1 MTTVAMDSKAE
12 PATAQGMRTFLVIWI
27 GQLISMLGSGLT
39 SFALGVWI
47 FDQTGKATPFALTI
61 LFGNLP
67 RILLLPVAGSLADR
81 WNRRWVMIL
90 SDVGNALVTIG
101 VFVLLLFGNLQIWHI
116 YLIASLGSIFSAFQ
130 EPAYT
135 ASVTMLIAKKDLS
148 RANGMLQMGQALEM
162 VITPIMAG
170 ILFVAIGLAGILV
183 IDFVTFLCAV
193 GALLIVR
200 IPQPKLTEHANQKSS
215 VWSDAVFGWNYL
227 KARPGLFGLLWYY
240 AMVNFLLNWS
250 GVLTGPMILSS
261 FSAKTL
267 GTIQMV
273 VGLGML
279 AGGILSSVWS
289 GPKRRITAVIGF
301 IALSLIGMIVAGL
314 RNNPFFIGG
323 GLFWLMIFI
332 PLASSSSQAV
342 FQSKVAPE
350 VQGRVFSIRSMISR
364 SVMPIS
370 FLLAGPLADRVF
382 NPLMAENGAW
392 ASTFLGAL
400 LGTGAG
406 RGIGLM
412 LVASALAGLLVS
424 LWAYINP
431 RIRNIEDELPDTAAT
446 TSNEN

>member
-1 MTTVAMDSKAE
+1 MTSITMDATAE
-12 PATAQGMRTFLVIWI
+12 PAPQGMKTFLTIWA

-90 SDVGNALVTIG
+90 SDVGNALVTIS
-101 VFVLLLFGNLQIWHI
+101 VFILLLFGSLQFWHI
-116 YLIASLGSIFSAFQ
+116 YLIVTLGSIFSAFQ

-135 ASVTMLIAKKDLS
+135 ASVTMLVPKKELS
-148 RANGMLQMGQALEM
+148 RANGMMQMSQALEM
-162 VITPIMAG
+162 VITPVIAG
-170 ILFVAIGLAGILV
+170 VLFVAIGLSGILV
-183 IDFVTFLCAV
+183 IDFVTFLIAV
-193 GALLIVR
+193 GTLLMIR
-200 IPQPKLTEHANQKSS
+200 IPQPESMDHADNKSS
-215 VWSDAVFGWNYL
+215 VWSDALFGWNYL

-250 GVLTGPMILSS
+250 GVLTAPMILSRYPAS
-261 FSAKTL
+261 TL
-267 GTIQMV
+267 GTIQMF

-279 AGGILSSVWS
+279 AGGILSSVWA
-289 GPKRRITAVIGF
+289 GPKRRITAVIGY
-301 IALSLIGMIVAGL
+301 IGLALVGMIVAGL
-314 RNNPFFIGG
+314 RPEAIFVGA

-382 NPLMAENGAW
+382 GPLMEANGAW
-392 ASTFLGAL
+392 ANTFLGTL
-400 LGTGAG
+400 LETGAG
-406 RGIGLM
+406 RGIGFM
-412 LVASALAGLLVS
+412 FVSSALIGIVVTMV
-424 LWAYINP
+424 AYANP
-431 RIRNIEDELPDTAAT
+431 RIRNIEDELPDAIRAANP
-446 TSNEN
+446 SS